1 MNDLCNNTNSFLLC
15 LMPLVNSSSKNLD
28 LGDVPPYKSILRTQ
42 ELNATKY
49 FLMITFYI
57 YLNVNSSY

>member
-42 ELNATKY
+42 ELDATKH
-49 FLMITFYI
+49 FRMITLNI
-57 YLNVNSSY
+57 YLNANKGC